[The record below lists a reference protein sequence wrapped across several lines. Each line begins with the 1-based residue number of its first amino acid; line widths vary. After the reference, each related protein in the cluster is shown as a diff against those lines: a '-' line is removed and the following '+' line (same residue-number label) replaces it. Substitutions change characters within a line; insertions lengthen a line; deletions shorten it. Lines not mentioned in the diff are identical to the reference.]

1 MPTDEI
7 RAKAPHHHEVQFY
20 SDDAVFL
27 DGFTRFIAGALKAS
41 NAAIVFFTESHQENL
56 LQRLKAE
63 DVNIDSAIQQG
74 TYISLDAADTLSTIM
89 VNGLP
94 DPARFFKV
102 INGLIAKASK
112 AAKAEHPRV
121 AFCGEGVGL
130 LWTEGKTD
138 AATRIEQLCNDLTKM
153 HEVDI
158 LCAYPLRSFD
168 GEKDEHAF
176 QGICA
181 EHSAVYSD

>member
-1 MPTDEI
+1 M
-7 RAKAPHHHEVQFY
+7 
-20 SDDAVFL
+20 
-27 DGFTRFIAGALKAS
+27 
-41 NAAIVFFTESHQENL
+41 
-56 LQRLKAE
+56 
-63 DVNIDSAIQQG
+63 NIDSAIQQG
-74 TYISLDAADTLSTIM
+74 TYISLDAANTPSTIM

-94 DPARFFKV
+94 DPARFFEC
-102 INGLIAKASK
+102 INGLIETASK

-130 LWTEGKTD
+130 LWAEGKTD
-138 AATRIEQLCNDLTKM
+138 AAIRIEQLWNDLAKM

-168 GEKDEHAF
+168 GEEDAF
-176 QGICA
+176 RSICA